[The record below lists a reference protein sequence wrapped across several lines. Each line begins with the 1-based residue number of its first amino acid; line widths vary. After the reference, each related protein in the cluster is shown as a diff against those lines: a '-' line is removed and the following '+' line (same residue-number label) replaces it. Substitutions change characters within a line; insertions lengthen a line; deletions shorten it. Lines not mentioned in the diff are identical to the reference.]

1 MSFSSGRRRRL
12 ASLFAVPIWTILSSV
27 LTVPAADAQLRAT
40 LVVDGLSKPVGLVQH
55 PLDPTVQIVLEQAGR
70 ARVLRAGRIEGDFL
84 DLRGQT
90 TGTGEQGLLGLAFAP
105 DYGSS
110 GRVFVSFTNVVGDSV
125 VARFVRSTSDSLKLD
140 PASRF
145 DLRWPDGQRV
155 IAQPFSN
162 HNGGHVAFGPDGY
175 LYLGFGDGGSGDDPG
190 HRAQNPGLL
199 LGKMLRIDVNVS
211 ASAPQG
217 YVVPATNPFVH
228 RGGVLGEIWASGL
241 RNPWRWS
248 FDDVALGGTG
258 ALVIADVGQESFE
271 EINYE
276 PRDAG
281 GRNYG
286 WRNREGAHEH
296 ITTQAPSLAPFTD
309 PILEYPRTSG
319 KSITGGYVYRGRALG
334 ASYRGRYFF
343 GDYVS
348 GRIWSVGLA
357 IDPQTREA
365 RVTNTIEHSAEL
377 SPAATSIS
385 SFGADAQG
393 ELYIVTHQGRI
404 YRIDGSGEI
413 GEDTGNDVKTRRRTT
428 PAIGQAQ
435 PRTP

>member
-1 MSFSSGRRRRL
+1 MSFSSGCRQVPAPLR
-12 ASLFAVPIWTILSSV
+12 AVLIWSILSSV
-27 LTVPAADAQLRAT
+27 LPIHAARAQLRAT
-40 LVVDGLSKPVGLVQH
+40 LVVEGLTKPVGFVQH
-55 PLDPTVQIVLEQAGR
+55 PLDSTVQIVLEQSGR

-105 DYGSS
+105 DYASS
-110 GRVFVSFTNVVGDSV
+110 GRVFVSFTNLVGDSV
-125 VARFVRSTSDSLKLD
+125 VARFVRSTSDPLKLD
-140 PASRF
+140 PATRL
-145 DLRWPDGQRV
+145 DLRWPDGQRF

-199 LGKMLRIDVNVS
+199 LGKMLRIDVNVP
-211 ASAPQG
+211 ASDPQG
-217 YVVPATNPFVH
+217 YVVPATNPFVT
-228 RGGVLGEIWASGL
+228 RAGVRGEIWASGL

-248 FDDVALGGTG
+248 FDDVTLGGTG
-258 ALVIADVGQESFE
+258 ALVIADVGQASYE
-271 EINYE
+271 EVNYE

-296 ITTQAPSLAPFTD
+296 VTTLAPSLAALTD
-309 PILEYPRTSG
+309 PILEYPPTSG

-334 ASYRGRYFF
+334 SSYRGRYFF

-348 GRIWSVGLA
+348 GRIWSVGLS
-357 IDPQTREA
+357 IDPLTREA
-365 RVTNTIEHSAEL
+365 RVTSTIEHSAEL

-393 ELYIVTHQGRI
+393 ELYVVTHQGRI
-404 YRIDGSGEI
+404 YRIDGNGEI
-413 GEDTGNDVKTRRRTT
+413 GEDTGNGVKTRRRTT